1 MPHRAALAPTY
12 NQYTRV
18 AADPAY
24 ARGHEAEI
32 ALFRPLFT
40 TAFLLADN
48 GFFGGRV
55 VLPSSASSKTALGLA
70 FLLSHT
76 RRGQCEVIGLT
87 SPQKRAVRRNPQRPS
102 SEILS
107 TSAANGS

>member
-1 MPHRAALAPTY
+1 MSAAGFVDAAPHRAALAPIY

-24 ARGHEAEI
+24 ARGHEAES

-48 GFFGGRV
+48 GFFGGHV
-55 VLPSSASSKTALGLA
+55 VLPSSASSKTA
-70 FLLSHT
+70 
-76 RRGQCEVIGLT
+76 RGR
-87 SPQKRAVRRNPQRPS
+87 PRARAVARRRCP
-102 SEILS
+102 
-107 TSAANGS
+107 AV